1 MARTM
6 LLIEDNLT
14 IQHIMLLAFED
25 TGYDITTATSA
36 AEGLQYL
43 RTLVPDIIVA
53 DASLPDL
60 DGFQLCQMIRGTAR
74 LQHVPVLLLTS
85 NFAAYDQARG
95 DRAGVSGHLA
105 KPFEPA
111 TLRMMVQ
118 QLVAEATYPAS
129 PHGGGTMPSPDARA
143 WPTEPWTSQEAPE
156 PEPQAPPEASQTEK
170 FSATDSSA
178 TQALSDAA
186 SQARGSPPEALVLQA
201 LGTNLMHMLRE
212 ALETHL
218 ETMLARLT
226 PQILETVQNVVH
238 AKVPDLLETLLQ
250 QEIDKLKQAVEDDE
264 QHGDR

>member
-25 TGYDITTATSA
+25 TGYDITTATNA
-36 AEGLQYL
+36 AEGLQQL

-85 NFAAYDQARG
+85 NFAAYDRASG
-95 DRAGVSGHLA
+95 ERAGVSGHLA

-111 TLRMMVQ
+111 TLRLMVQ
-118 QLVAEATYPAS
+118 QLVAEATYPAA
-129 PHGGGTMPSPDARA
+129 PHGGRTMSSPDAQA
-143 WPTEPWTSQEAPE
+143 WPTEPWTSQSPPA
-156 PEPQAPPEASQTEK
+156 PEPQAPPEVSQTEP
-170 FSATDSSA
+170 ATVADKPA
-178 TQALSDAA
+178 RQAPPGAVN
-186 SQARGSPPEALVLQA
+186 QGRGPVPEALVQQA
-201 LGTNLMHMLRE
+201 LGSNLMQLLRE
-212 ALETHL
+212 ALEAHL
-218 ETMLARLT
+218 ETMLERLT
-226 PQILETVQNVVH
+226 PQILETVQDVVQ
-238 AKVPDLLETLLQ
+238 AKVPALLETLLQ

-264 QHGDR
+264 QHGDQ